1 MGGAPAPT
9 PFSLHVF
16 TLCLG
21 GTSHGDCFGTGYHGA
36 LPQPD
41 TGAVPHIAS
50 AVQHRLTRGLADEN
64 TIRHHSPHCYF
75 QDGHKHVFIYIHLHY
90 AERSALSGAFLHCFI
105 LFVLC
110 LYYYICIAFLLIFVP
125 LKEYYSASTPPLPQR
140 QFPKFQFSKVP
151 IFQKNQRNQK
161 KQKKTIV
168 PGLCLTPS
176 SPHGLCRIVFF
187 WFFWFLWFFWK
198 IGILENWNFGFF
210 YFLGCFKFSISLEVD
225 NTTTFSQFQNSL

>member
-110 LYYYICIAFLLIFVP
+110 FYYYICIAFLLIFVP
-125 LKEYYSASTPPLPQR
+125 LKEYYSASTPPSPKGNFQNSN
-140 QFPKFQFSKVP
+140 FPKFQFSKIP

-161 KQKKTIV
+161 KQKKQ
-168 PGLCLTPS
+168 LCQDFA
-176 SPHGLCRIVFF
+176 SPPLPPMVCAELFFLVFLVILVSLVF
-187 WFFWFLWFFWK
+187 
-198 IGILENWNFGFF
+198 LENWNFGKLEFWI
-210 YFLGCFKFSISLEVD
+210 FLFPGMF
-225 NTTTFSQFQNSL
+225 